1 MDNKLKIIN
10 YLGKNKQ
17 SFTMNE
23 LSKILNIP
31 YATFYR
37 EINKM
42 KNLLKIN
49 VIGNSKIISLD
60 NEPILKSYLAIS
72 SEEEKI
78 IFLKNQPLINLISKE
93 LNTNDVIILFGSYAK
108 NKQTNNSDIDLIILN
123 KDGKKSISLNK
134 LETLLNKEINP
145 MFFSYNEFK
154 LMIDNNEENVGKQA
168 LKSHIILNNP
178 QKFWEVI
185 FE

>member
-49 VIGNSKIISLD
+49 VIGKSKIISLD

-123 KDGKKSISLNK
+123 KGGKKSISLNK

-145 MFFSYNEFK
+145 MFFSYKEFK

>member
-17 SFTMNE
+17 PFTMNE

-37 EINKM
+37 TINTLS
-42 KNLLKIN
+42 NLLNIKT
-49 VIGNSKIISLD
+49 IGKSKIISLK
-60 NEPILKSYLAIS
+60 NQTIIKSYLAIS

-78 IFLKNQPLINLISKE
+78 IFLKNQPLINLLSKE
-93 LNTNDVIILFGSYAK
+93 INTNDVILLFGSYAK
-108 NKQTNNSDIDLIILN
+108 NKHTNDSDIDLIILN
-123 KDGKKSISLNK
+123 KDGEKSLSFNK

-145 MFFSYNEFK
+145 MFFSFKEFK
-154 LMIDNNEENVGKQA
+154 LMLNNNEENVGKQA
-168 LKSHIILNNP
+168 LKNHIVLNNP